1 MENKEATNKYPV
13 LDIIKKRWS
22 PRAFS
27 QKPVEKEKLQSLIE
41 AARWSPSAFNG
52 QPWRFIVGIKGKGK
66 TYEKIR
72 ESLVEFNQIWSI
84 TAPVLIVAVGQKVVD
99 AINKPNDS
107 WQYDTGQSMAY
118 LTMQAMDMGLY
129 THQMTGLSREK
140 LAELFDVPET
150 YEPFSVIAVGYIG
163 DAGQLPEDFQK
174 MEKAER
180 SRLPYNEL
188 VFEERFGQSSDLF

>member
-1 MENKEATNKYPV
+1 
-13 LDIIKKRWS
+13 S

-27 QKPVEKEKLQSLIE
+27 PKPVEKEKLQSMIE

-72 ESLVEFNQIWSI
+72 ESMVDFNQIWSI
-84 TAPVLIVAVGQKVVD
+84 TAPVLIVAVGKKVVD
-99 AINKPNDS
+99 ANNKPNDS
-107 WQYDTGQSMAY
+107 WQYDIGQSMAY

-129 THQMTGLSREK
+129 AHQMTGLSREK
-140 LAELFDVPET
+140 LAELFNVPET

-163 DAGQLPEDFQK
+163 DAAQLPEDFQK
-174 MEKAER
+174 MERAER